1 MSRDFDGLSTRPTT
15 LGQLPTGARLII
27 RCRADWREACVAEKE
42 PKLVTLVVNA
52 PSGRAYRIR
61 RAVDLALSYDGE
73 VPVLGEGEWRVNLVR
88 ADLRW

>member
-1 MSRDFDGLSTRPTT
+1 
-15 LGQLPTGARLII
+15 
-27 RCRADWREACVAEKE
+27 VAEKE

>member
-1 MSRDFDGLSTRPTT
+1 M
-15 LGQLPTGARLII
+15 
-27 RCRADWREACVAEKE
+27 AEKE
-42 PKLVTLVVNA
+42 PERVTLVVNA

-73 VPVLGEGEWRVNLVR
+73 VPVLGEGEWRLNFVR